1 MNFATASARIKWPS
15 STSAMMPTDTIGLV
29 IEKMRKIES
38 CAIGAVPVGLCLPSA
53 SNQPTWPCRA
63 TSTVT
68 PGMVPLSISRLKASD
83 MAWRRGR
90 DSPSVSGRDSGR
102 GGVFGAVEGRWAAVA
117 DAWAVDAWAD
127 MGTPGGL
134 LLFGADCGP
143 EGAAQTSEAS
153 ALHPCNPALQSGRP
167 LCFKA

>member
-38 CAIGAVPVGLCLPSA
+38 CAIGAAPVGLCLPSA
-53 SNQPTWPCRA
+53 SNQPTLPCRA

-117 DAWAVDAWAD
+117 DAWAVDAWAVDAWAD

-134 LLFGADCGP
+134 LLFGPDPGP
-143 EGAAQTSEAS
+143 GSAAQTSE
-153 ALHPCNPALQSGRP
+153 
-167 LCFKA
+167 